1 MDLIISA
8 ASKSSGSTMIAAA
21 AKARAKTAEKFPE
34 NEEEEEEEI
43 DEEEEE
49 PKLKMAKVTM
59 WKYCFFQCDYCISI
73 MISNLFLDVSSDVF
87 SCEINLHPCF
97 EKKLFVIMVVQT
109 DKAPNFWTRGSWDK
123 KTSLCRENALDQR
136 FVRFS
141 PLLQAN
147 FPSDRKRQ
155 LVVPTIQYMK
165 TFASFTLT
173 TRVLKES
180 VASSDQTYQR
190 TASPSKLLES
200 CRRWGKGFY

>member
-34 NEEEEEEEI
+34 IEEEEEI

-87 SCEINLHPCF
+87 PV
-97 EKKLFVIMVVQT
+97 K
-109 DKAPNFWTRGSWDK
+109 
-123 KTSLCRENALDQR
+123 
-136 FVRFS
+136 
-141 PLLQAN
+141 
-147 FPSDRKRQ
+147 
-155 LVVPTIQYMK
+155 
-165 TFASFTLT
+165 
-173 TRVLKES
+173 
-180 VASSDQTYQR
+180 
-190 TASPSKLLES
+190 
-200 CRRWGKGFY
+200 